1 MANMHHTLA
10 IPGYVILLLV
20 LWGWLPFFAIGW
32 LIRKIFKGPMTPEE
46 KARQF
51 PRPAPGWL
59 GPEVEP
65 TKETRSFLLPIKK
78 QKDQHGN
85 KYKSKEAEALELHRR
100 ALEKKREKQ
109 IKMEKLKVEWEQ
121 HKQQEMGNAST
132 AEAQAKGMR
141 KEGEPREPERVK
153 TRESRHYR
161 WA

>member
-10 IPGYVILLLV
+10 IPGYAILLLV

-65 TKETRSFLLPIKK
+65 TKETNPFLLPSEK
-78 QKDQHGN
+78 QKGQYDN
-85 KYKSKEAEALELHRR
+85 KNKNKEAEALELHRR
-100 ALEKKREKQ
+100 AIEKKNRAKQ
-109 IKMEKLKVEWEQ
+109 IKIEKMKMELAR
-121 HKQQEMGNAST
+121 QQEMGNASM
-132 AEAQAKGMR
+132 ARAQTKGMR
-141 KEGEPREPERVK
+141 REGEPREPERVR
-153 TRESRHYR
+153 TQESRHYR
-161 WA
+161 RA